1 MTPIAAP
8 RMTAL
13 GLAGDRIARF
23 KSHATAAGFLV
34 LLAAFIATVLLPGY
48 RLASQL
54 AESTAAL
61 KLVSEQRS
69 QPEAM
74 VRSLAAIKDRLRS
87 GGYVGDSIAEL
98 AASKREYDLA
108 LAQLSQ
114 TATTG
119 SVEIQRT
126 EKAWK
131 EYRALL
137 EPVTAFSGVPYVDS
151 DRSGTKLNASGER
164 LMADTRKSLEYGR
177 KNSARMSGTMT
188 AIGARLESES
198 VAGAARLRGLMV
210 AGMLFAGL
218 LLALVARFQW
228 LKAREERAAQ
238 DARRQTRDIMDTVK
252 EGLFLIDRD
261 FRIGTTHSAALAA
274 LFRRDSF
281 DGLTFEDL
289 LHGVVS
295 DATLET
301 ASKYVKLLWGDRA
314 NENLI
319 KSINPLAEVEVNF
332 EHGHGGRDTRYLE
345 FDFHRVKQDG
355 GVRQVLVS
363 VSDVTSRVLLAREIK
378 QSAASADAQMD
389 LLLAILQVEPGQLE
403 AFLSDSSAGLRMVNS
418 VMKVPARGDADFR
431 KKVDLLF
438 RETHKIKGDAA
449 TLGVATMES
458 RAHAFEDSLKE
469 LRERKELSGNDFL
482 PLVVRLDDMFAHL
495 KVIQELFSRFDNLR
509 AASVLSAPPAAAVSR
524 SATATVSASASAPS
538 PVPASAPA
546 RSLAGTLE
554 SLAAR
559 LASDHGKQV
568 RLVTNGLDQV
578 PGDYLRAVQSV
589 VIQFV
594 RNAVVHGIEDAALRS
609 SAGKDPT
616 GQLQLDF
623 KAREHGFELTFED
636 DGAGIRADLVRE
648 KAVAL
653 GIVDPANARTLD
665 ERSTLGLIFKA
676 GVSTHAGDERDAGR
690 GVGLDLVLK
699 SVHELGGRIAVATVP
714 GRMTRFRL
722 LLPAQDE
729 RRDAVA

>member
-1 MTPIAAP
+1 MSD
-8 RMTAL
+8 L
-13 GLAGDRIARF
+13 FVRF
-23 KSHATAAGFLV
+23 KGPATAAGFLA

-54 AESTAAL
+54 SESTAAL

-69 QPEAM
+69 APEAM
-74 VRSLAAIKDRLRS
+74 VRSLAAIRDRLRAGS
-87 GGYVGDSIAEL
+87 YVGDSIAEL
-98 AASKREYDLA
+98 ATSSRQYDLA
-108 LAQLSQ
+108 LADLRRTGTPGSAELQ
-114 TATTG
+114 T
-119 SVEIQRT
+119 T

-137 EPVTAFSGVPYVDS
+137 EPVAVFSGVPYVDS
-151 DRSGTKLNASGER
+151 DRSGTQLNASGER
-164 LMADTRKSLEYGR
+164 LMVDTRKALEYGR
-177 KNSARMSGTMT
+177 QNASRMSGNLT
-188 AIGARLESES
+188 ALGTRLESES
-198 VAGAARLRGLMV
+198 VAGAATLRRLMI
-210 AGMLFAGL
+210 AGMVFAGF

-238 DARRQTRDIMDTVK
+238 DARQQTRDILGTVK
-252 EGLFLIDRD
+252 EGLCLIDRN

-289 LHGVVS
+289 LRGVVS
-295 DATLET
+295 EATLET

-319 KSINPLAEVEVNF
+319 KSINPLAEVEVHF
-332 EHGHGGRDTRYLE
+332 EQGHGGRDTRYLE

-355 GVRQVLVS
+355 GVRQILVS
-363 VSDVTSRVLLAREIK
+363 VSDVTSRVLLAREVK
-378 QSAASADAQMD
+378 QSQASADAQMD

-403 AFLSDSSAGLRMVNS
+403 AFLSDCNAALRMVNS

-431 KKVDLLF
+431 KKVDSLF
-438 RETHKIKGDAA
+438 REMHKIKGDAA
-449 TLGVATMES
+449 TLGIATVES
-458 RAHAFEDSLKE
+458 RAHSFEDSLKE
-469 LRERKELSGNDFL
+469 LRERTELSGNDFL

-495 KVIQELFSRFDNLR
+495 KAIQELLGRLDNLR
-509 AASVLSAPPAAAVSR
+509 AASVLG
-524 SATATVSASASAPS
+524 ATPTADASAPT
-538 PVPASAPA
+538 PLPAPGPA
-546 RSLAGTLE
+546 RSLAETLD

-559 LASDHGKQV
+559 IASDHGKQV
-568 RLVTNGLDQV
+568 RLVTSGLEQV
-578 PGDYLRAVQSV
+578 PGEYLREVQNV

-594 RNAVVHGIEDAALRS
+594 RNAVVHGIEDAALRGG
-609 SAGKDPT
+609 AGKDPA
-616 GQLQLDF
+616 GLLQVEF
-623 KAREHGFELTFED
+623 RSREHGFELIFQD

-653 GIVDPANARTLD
+653 GIVDPVQARTLD
-665 ERSTLGLIFKA
+665 ERTTLGLIFKA
-676 GVSTHAGDERDAGR
+676 GISTHDGDDRDAGR

-699 SVHELGGRIAVATVP
+699 SVHEIGGKIAVATVP
-714 GRMTRFRL
+714 GRLTRFRV

>member
-1 MTPIAAP
+1 MSD
-8 RMTAL
+8 L
-13 GLAGDRIARF
+13 FVRF
-23 KSHATAAGFLV
+23 KGPATAAGFLA

-54 AESTAAL
+54 SESTAAL

-69 QPEAM
+69 APEAM
-74 VRSLAAIKDRLRS
+74 VRSLAAIRDRLRS
-87 GGYVGDSIAEL
+87 GSYVGDSIAEL
-98 AASKREYDLA
+98 ATSSRQYDLA
-108 LAQLSQ
+108 LADLRRTGTPGSAELQ
-114 TATTG
+114 T
-119 SVEIQRT
+119 T

-137 EPVTAFSGVPYVDS
+137 EPVAVFSGVPYVDS
-151 DRSGTKLNASGER
+151 DRSGTQLNASGER
-164 LMADTRKSLEYGR
+164 LMADTRKALEYGR
-177 KNSARMSGTMT
+177 QNASRMSGSLT
-188 AIGARLESES
+188 ALGTRLESES
-198 VAGAARLRGLMV
+198 VTGAATLRRLMI
-210 AGMLFAGL
+210 AGMVFAGF

-238 DARRQTRDIMDTVK
+238 DARQQTRDILGTVK
-252 EGLFLIDRD
+252 EGLCLIDRN

-289 LHGVVS
+289 LRGVVS
-295 DATLET
+295 EATLET

-319 KSINPLAEVEVNF
+319 KSINPLAEVEVHF
-332 EHGHGGRDTRYLE
+332 EQGHGGRDTRYLE

-355 GVRQVLVS
+355 GVRQILVS
-363 VSDVTSRVLLAREIK
+363 VSDVTSRVLLAREVK
-378 QSAASADAQMD
+378 QSQASADAQMD

-403 AFLSDSSAGLRMVNS
+403 AFLSDCNAALRMVNS

-431 KKVDLLF
+431 KKVDSLF
-438 RETHKIKGDAA
+438 REMHKIKGDAA
-449 TLGVATMES
+449 TLGIATVES
-458 RAHAFEDSLKE
+458 RAHSFEDSLKE
-469 LRERKELSGNDFL
+469 LRERTELSGNDFL

-495 KVIQELFSRFDNLR
+495 KAIQELLGRLDNLR
-509 AASVLSAPPAAAVSR
+509 AASVLG
-524 SATATVSASASAPS
+524 ATPTSDASAPT
-538 PVPASAPA
+538 PLPAPGPA
-546 RSLAGTLE
+546 RSLAETLD

-559 LASDHGKQV
+559 IASDHGKQV
-568 RLVTNGLDQV
+568 RLVTSGLEQV
-578 PGDYLRAVQSV
+578 PGEYLREVQNV

-594 RNAVVHGIEDAALRS
+594 RNAVVHGIEDAALRGG
-609 SAGKDPT
+609 AGKDPA
-616 GQLQLDF
+616 GLLQVEF
-623 KAREHGFELTFED
+623 KSREHGFELIFQD

-653 GIVDPANARTLD
+653 GIVDPVQAKTLD
-665 ERSTLGLIFKA
+665 ERTTLGLIFKA
-676 GVSTHAGDERDAGR
+676 GISTHDGDDRDAGR

-699 SVHELGGRIAVATVP
+699 SVHEIGGKIAVATVP
-714 GRMTRFRL
+714 GRLTRFRV

>member
-1 MTPIAAP
+1 MSD
-8 RMTAL
+8 L
-13 GLAGDRIARF
+13 FVRF
-23 KSHATAAGFLV
+23 KGPATAAGFLA

-54 AESTAAL
+54 SESTAAL

-69 QPEAM
+69 APEAM
-74 VRSLAAIKDRLRS
+74 VRSLAAIRDRLRAGS
-87 GGYVGDSIAEL
+87 YVGDSIAEL
-98 AASKREYDLA
+98 ATSSRQYDLA
-108 LAQLSQ
+108 LADLLRTGTPGSAELQ
-114 TATTG
+114 T
-119 SVEIQRT
+119 T

-137 EPVTAFSGVPYVDS
+137 EPVAVFSGVPYVDS
-151 DRSGTKLNASGER
+151 DRSGTQLNASGER
-164 LMADTRKSLEYGR
+164 LMVDTRKALEFGR
-177 KNSARMSGTMT
+177 QNAARMSGNLT
-188 AIGARLESES
+188 ALGTRLESES
-198 VAGAARLRGLMV
+198 VAGAATLRRLMI
-210 AGMLFAGL
+210 AGMVFAGF

-238 DARRQTRDIMDTVK
+238 DARQQTRDILGTVK
-252 EGLFLIDRD
+252 EGLCLIDRN

-289 LHGVVS
+289 LRGVVS
-295 DATLET
+295 EATLET

-319 KSINPLAEVEVNF
+319 KSINPLAEVEVHF
-332 EHGHGGRDTRYLE
+332 EQGHGGRDTRYLE

-355 GVRQVLVS
+355 GVRQILVS
-363 VSDVTSRVLLAREIK
+363 VSDVTSRVLLAREVK
-378 QSAASADAQMD
+378 QSQASADAQMD

-403 AFLSDSSAGLRMVNS
+403 AFLSDCNAALRMVNS

-431 KKVDLLF
+431 KKVDSLF
-438 RETHKIKGDAA
+438 REMHKIKGDAA
-449 TLGVATMES
+449 TLGIATVES
-458 RAHAFEDSLKE
+458 RAHSFEDSLKE
-469 LRERKELSGNDFL
+469 LRERTELSGNDFL

-495 KVIQELFSRFDNLR
+495 KAIQELLGRLDNLR
-509 AASVLSAPPAAAVSR
+509 AASVLGPTP
-524 SATATVSASASAPS
+524 TADASAATPLPAPG
-538 PVPASAPA
+538 PA
-546 RSLAGTLE
+546 RSLAETLD

-559 LASDHGKQV
+559 IASDHGKQV
-568 RLVTNGLDQV
+568 RLVTSGLEQV
-578 PGDYLRAVQSV
+578 PGEYLREVQNV

-594 RNAVVHGIEDAALRS
+594 RNAVVHGIEDAALRGG
-609 SAGKDPT
+609 AGKDPA
-616 GQLQLDF
+616 GLLQVEF
-623 KAREHGFELTFED
+623 RSREHGFELIFQD

-653 GIVDPANARTLD
+653 GIVDPAHAGTLD
-665 ERSTLGLIFKA
+665 ERTTLGLIFKA
-676 GVSTHAGDERDAGR
+676 GISTHDGDNRDAGR

-699 SVHELGGRIAVATVP
+699 SVHEMGGKIAVATVP
-714 GRMTRFRL
+714 GRLTRFRV

>member
-1 MTPIAAP
+1 MNPIAAQ
-8 RMTAL
+8 RKTARAL
-13 GLAGDRIARF
+13 TGGHAARLR
-23 KSHATAAGFLV
+23 SHATAAGFLV

-54 AESTAAL
+54 SESTAAL

-74 VRSLAAIKDRLRS
+74 VRSLATIKDRLRS

-98 AASKREYDLA
+98 AASRREYDLA
-108 LAQLSQ
+108 LAQLGK
-114 TATTG
+114 TGTPG
-119 SVEIQRT
+119 SVELQRT

-137 EPVTAFSGVPYVDS
+137 EPVAAFSGVPYVDS
-151 DRSGTKLNASGER
+151 DRSGTQLNASGER
-164 LMADTRKSLEYGR
+164 LMADTRKSLDYGR
-177 KNSARMSGTMT
+177 KNSARMSGAMT

-198 VAGAARLRGLMV
+198 VDGAATLRRLMI

-218 LLALVARFQW
+218 LLALVARFHW
-228 LKAREERAAQ
+228 LKAREERAAN

-281 DGLTFEDL
+281 EGLTFEDL
-289 LHGVVS
+289 LRGVVS

-319 KSINPLAEVEVNF
+319 KSINPLAEVEVDF
-332 EHGHGGRDTRYLE
+332 GHGHGGRDTRYLE

-363 VSDVTSRVLLAREIK
+363 VSDVTSRVMLAREVK

-403 AFLSDSSAGLRMVNS
+403 AFLSDSNAALRMVNS

-438 RETHKIKGDAA
+438 REMHKIKGDAA
-449 TLGVATMES
+449 TLGIATMES
-458 RAHAFEDSLKE
+458 RAHGFEDSLKE
-469 LRERKELSGNDFL
+469 LRERTELSGNDFL

-509 AASVLSAPPAAAVSR
+509 AASVLGAPPAAA
-524 SATATVSASASAPS
+524 ASTSTLAPL
-538 PVPASAPA
+538 PAPGPA

-559 LASDHGKQV
+559 IASDHGKQV
-568 RLVTNGLDQV
+568 RLVTNGLEQV
-578 PGDYLRAVQSV
+578 PGDYLRAVQNV

-594 RNAVVHGIEDAALRS
+594 RNAVVHGVEDAGLRS

-616 GQLQLDF
+616 GLLQVDF
-623 KAREHGFELTFED
+623 KSGENGFELTFQD

-653 GIVDPANARTLD
+653 GIIDPASAQTLD

-676 GVSTHAGDERDAGR
+676 GISTHAGDDRDAGR

-699 SVHELGGRIAVATVP
+699 SVHELGGKIAVATVP

>member
-1 MTPIAAP
+1 MNSTTAP
-8 RMTAL
+8 RKT
-13 GLAGDRIARF
+13 GLALMRDHIARF
-23 KSHATAAGFLV
+23 KGPATAAGFLA

-54 AESTAAL
+54 SESTAAL

-74 VRSLAAIKDRLRS
+74 VRSLAAIRDRLRS

-98 AASKREYDLA
+98 AASRRDYELA
-108 LAQLSQ
+108 LAQLRQ
-114 TATTG
+114 TGTRG
-119 SVEIQRT
+119 SAELQRI
-126 EKAWK
+126 ERAWK

-137 EPVTAFSGVPYVDS
+137 DPVTVFRGVPYVDS
-151 DRSGTKLNASGER
+151 DRAGTQLNASGKR

-177 KNSARMSGTMT
+177 QNAAHMSGALA
-188 AIGARLESES
+188 AIGTRLESES
-198 VAGAARLRGLMV
+198 VDGAATLRRLMI
-210 AGMLFAGL
+210 AGMVFAGL

-228 LKAREERAAQ
+228 LKVREERSAH
-238 DARRQTRDIMDTVK
+238 DARRQTRYIMDTVK
-252 EGLFLIDRD
+252 EGLCLIDRD

-289 LHGVVS
+289 LRGVVS
-295 DATLET
+295 EATLET

-319 KSINPLAEVEVNF
+319 KSINPLAEVEVIF

-355 GVRQVLVS
+355 GVRQILVS
-363 VSDVTSRVLLAREIK
+363 VSDVTSRVLLAREVK
-378 QSAASADAQMD
+378 QSAASTDAQMD
-389 LLLAILQVEPGQLE
+389 LLLAILQVEPEQLE
-403 AFLSDSSAGLRMVNS
+403 AFLSDCSAALRMVNS

-438 RETHKIKGDAA
+438 REMHKIKGDAA
-449 TLGVATMES
+449 TLGIATMES
-458 RAHAFEDSLKE
+458 RAHRFEDTLKE
-469 LRERKELSGNDFL
+469 LRERPELSGNDFL
-482 PLVVRLDDMFAHL
+482 QLVVRLDDMFAHL
-495 KVIQELFSRFDNLR
+495 KAIQELFSRFDNLR
-509 AASVLSAPPAAAVSR
+509 AASVLGAAPAAA
-524 SATATVSASASAPS
+524 ASASTPLPAPGS
-538 PVPASAPA
+538 A
-546 RSLAGTLE
+546 RSLAVTLE

-559 LASDHGKQV
+559 IASDHGKQV
-568 RLVTNGLDQV
+568 RFVANGLEQV

-594 RNAVVHGIEDAALRS
+594 RNAVVHGIEDAGLRS

-616 GQLQLDF
+616 GLLQVDF
-623 KAREHGFELTFED
+623 KPGEHGFELTFQD

-653 GIVDPANARTLD
+653 GIVDPASAQTLD

-676 GVSTHAGDERDAGR
+676 GVSTHAGDGRDAGR

-699 SVHELGGRIAVATVP
+699 SVHEFGGKISVATMP

-722 LLPAQDE
+722 LLPARDE